1 MKKIVLFLHG
11 YGSNGSDLMTLKD
24 YFHLNQ
30 SETEFISPNAP
41 ESCEFNFFGYQWFAL
56 NERTVEEIQR
66 GLKSAFFYLD
76 DIVND
81 IIKKFEVK
89 TEQISILGFSQGSML
104 ATYYALQKEMSF
116 QNIFSLSGS
125 LPKKILEEIDLKKNN
140 TKYLIFHGKIDDVVS
155 ANQALET
162 HQFLVDQKIESQI
175 IIDDNCG
182 HSISPLAL
190 EAINNQFK
198 NQI

>member
-76 DIVND
+76 DIVNN

-140 TKYLIFHGKIDDVVS
+140 TKYLIFYGKIDDVVS

>member
-1 MKKIVLFLHG
+1 MTKIVLFLHG
-11 YGSNGSDLMTLKD
+11 YGSNGSDIMTLKD

-76 DIVND
+76 DIVNN

>member
-56 NERTVEEIQR
+56 NERTVEEISR

-76 DIVND
+76 DIVNN

-104 ATYYALQKEMSF
+104 ATYYALQKEMTF

>member
-11 YGSNGSDLMTLKD
+11 YGSNGSDLITLKD

-76 DIVND
+76 DIVNN

>member
-76 DIVND
+76 DIVNN
-81 IIKKFEVK
+81 IIKKFQVK

-104 ATYYALQKEMSF
+104 ATYYALQKETTF

-162 HQFLVDQKIESQI
+162 HHFLVDQKMESQI

>member
-11 YGSNGSDLMTLKD
+11 YGSNGSDLISLKD

-41 ESCEFNFFGYQWFAL
+41 EPCEFNFFGYQWFAL
-56 NERTVEEIQR
+56 RERSEEEIQA

-76 DIVND
+76 EIVKD
-81 IIKKFEVK
+81 IKKKFQINSD
-89 TEQISILGFSQGSML
+89 QISILGFSQGSML
-104 ATYYALQKEMSF
+104 ATYYALQNEDTF

-125 LPKKILEEIDLKKNN
+125 LPKIILEKIELKKNN

-155 ANQALET
+155 PNQAIET
-162 HQFLVDQKIESQI
+162 HSFLSDQKIKSQLI
-175 IIDDNCG
+175 MDDNCG
-182 HSISPLAL
+182 HSISPLAI

-198 NQI
+198 NWI

>member
-24 YFHLNQ
+24 YFHLKQ

-76 DIVND
+76 DIVNN

>member
-11 YGSNGSDLMTLKD
+11 YGSNGSDLMALKD
-24 YFHLNQ
+24 YLHLNQ

-41 ESCEFNFFGYQWFAL
+41 ESCEFNYFGYQWFAL

-76 DIVND
+76 DMVNNIV
-81 IIKKFEVK
+81 KKFEVK

-104 ATYYALQKEMSF
+104 ATYYALQKENTF

-125 LPKKILEEIDLKKNN
+125 LPKKILNEIDLKKNN

-155 ANQALET
+155 PNQALET
-162 HQFLVDQKIESQI
+162 HDFLIDKKMKSQI
-175 IIDDNCG
+175 VIDDSCG

-190 EAINNQFK
+190 DAINNQFK

>member
-76 DIVND
+76 DIVNN

-125 LPKKILEEIDLKKNN
+125 LPKKILEEIDLKNNN

>member
-30 SETEFISPNAP
+30 SEIEFISPNAP

-76 DIVND
+76 DIVNN

-104 ATYYALQKEMSF
+104 ATYYALQKEMTF

-125 LPKKILEEIDLKKNN
+125 LPKKILEEIDLKKNI

>member
-30 SETEFISPNAP
+30 SEIEFISPNAP

-76 DIVND
+76 DIVNN

-104 ATYYALQKEMSF
+104 ATYYALQKEMTF
-116 QNIFSLSGS
+116 QNIF
-125 LPKKILEEIDLKKNN
+125 
-140 TKYLIFHGKIDDVVS
+140 
-155 ANQALET
+155 
-162 HQFLVDQKIESQI
+162 
-175 IIDDNCG
+175 
-182 HSISPLAL
+182 
-190 EAINNQFK
+190 
-198 NQI
+198 

>member
-1 MKKIVLFLHG
+1 M
-11 YGSNGSDLMTLKD
+11 
-24 YFHLNQ
+24 
-30 SETEFISPNAP
+30 
-41 ESCEFNFFGYQWFAL
+41 
-56 NERTVEEIQR
+56 
-66 GLKSAFFYLD
+66 
-76 DIVND
+76 
-81 IIKKFEVK
+81 
-89 TEQISILGFSQGSML
+89 
-104 ATYYALQKEMSF
+104 
-116 QNIFSLSGS
+116 
-125 LPKKILEEIDLKKNN
+125 PKKILEEIDLKKNN

>member
-30 SETEFISPNAP
+30 SEIEFISPNAP

-56 NERTVEEIQR
+56 NERTVEEISR

-76 DIVND
+76 DIVNN

-104 ATYYALQKEMSF
+104 ATYYALQKEMTF

-125 LPKKILEEIDLKKNN
+125 LPKKILEEIDLKKNI

>member
-76 DIVND
+76 DIVNN

-104 ATYYALQKEMSF
+104 ATYYALHKEMSF

>member
-30 SETEFISPNAP
+30 SEIEFISPNAP

-76 DIVND
+76 DIVNN

>member
-56 NERTVEEIQR
+56 NERTVEEISR

-76 DIVND
+76 DIVNN

-104 ATYYALQKEMSF
+104 ATYYALQKEMTF

-125 LPKKILEEIDLKKNN
+125 LPKKILEEIDLKKNI

>member
-56 NERTVEEIQR
+56 NERTVEEISR

-76 DIVND
+76 DIVNN

-125 LPKKILEEIDLKKNN
+125 LPKKILEEIYLKKNN

>member
-76 DIVND
+76 DIVNN

-162 HQFLVDQKIESQI
+162 HQFLFDQKIESQI

>member
-76 DIVND
+76 DIVNN

-140 TKYLIFHGKIDDVVS
+140 TKYLLFHGKIDDVVS

>member
-76 DIVND
+76 DIVNN

-104 ATYYALQKEMSF
+104 ATYYALQKVMSF

>member
-76 DIVND
+76 DIINN

-104 ATYYALQKEMSF
+104 ATYYALQKENTF

-125 LPKKILEEIDLKKNN
+125 LPKIILNEIDLKKNN

-155 ANQALET
+155 PNQALET
-162 HQFLVDQKIESQI
+162 HDFLIDKKMESQI
-175 IIDDNCG
+175 IIDDSCG

-190 EAINNQFK
+190 DAINNQFK

>member
-11 YGSNGSDLMTLKD
+11 YGSNGSDLITLKD
-24 YFHLNQ
+24 YLHLNQ

-41 ESCEFNFFGYQWFAL
+41 ESCEFNYFGYQWFAL

-76 DIVND
+76 DMVNNIV
-81 IIKKFEVK
+81 KKFEVK

-104 ATYYALQKEMSF
+104 ATYYALQKENTF

-125 LPKKILEEIDLKKNN
+125 LPKKILNEIDLKKNN

-155 ANQALET
+155 PNQALET
-162 HQFLVDQKIESQI
+162 HDFLIDKKMKSQI
-175 IIDDNCG
+175 VIDDSCG

-190 EAINNQFK
+190 DAINNQFK

>member
-1 MKKIVLFLHG
+1 MA
-11 YGSNGSDLMTLKD
+11 LKD
-24 YFHLNQ
+24 YLHLNQ

-41 ESCEFNFFGYQWFAL
+41 ESCEFNYFGYQWFAL

-76 DIVND
+76 DMVNNIV
-81 IIKKFEVK
+81 KKFEVK

-104 ATYYALQKEMSF
+104 ATYYALQKEKTF

-125 LPKKILEEIDLKKNN
+125 LPKKILNEIDLKKNN

-155 ANQALET
+155 PNQALET
-162 HQFLVDQKIESQI
+162 HDFLIDKKMESQI
-175 IIDDNCG
+175 VIDDSCS

-190 EAINNQFK
+190 DAINNQFK

>member
-56 NERTVEEIQR
+56 NERTVEEIKS

-76 DIVND
+76 DIVNN

-104 ATYYALQKEMSF
+104 ATYYALQKETTF

-162 HQFLVDQKIESQI
+162 HHFLVDQKMESQI

-190 EAINNQFK
+190 DAINNQFK

>member
-76 DIVND
+76 DIVNN

-104 ATYYALQKEMSF
+104 ATYYALQKETTF

>member
-30 SETEFISPNAP
+30 SEIEFISPNAP

-56 NERTVEEIQR
+56 NERTVEEISR

-76 DIVND
+76 DIVNN

-140 TKYLIFHGKIDDVVS
+140 TKYLLFHGKIDDVVS

-162 HQFLVDQKIESQI
+162 HQFLVDQKIECQI